1 MASASRSAGTVS
13 SWCSPCGLV
22 SAAST
27 AWRVLDVNA
36 CAGPG
41 PRGRPGASSERHAPA
56 RDFWG
61 RTACSRRCW
70 EGWEQPAALRMAG
83 PALGQGLLW
92 HLTVQDGTCQSL
104 RSPALAGAAT
114 LNVTAGGVTS
124 VGQQGGAVLGDLC
137 VGRARLKPFWKGVFA
152 AGIGREW
159 WGAECEPHTGQSGHC
174 APGEEPPGRR
184 TELAGD
190 RLTPTQEG
198 ARKPVK
204 PVSRKE

>member
-22 SAAST
+22 SAASM

-36 CAGPG
+36 CRWTWSPG
-41 PRGRPGASSERHAPA
+41 APGASSECHAPA

-83 PALGQGLLW
+83 PALGQGLLR
-92 HLTVQDGTCQSL
+92 HFTVQDGTRRSL

-114 LNVTAGGVTS
+114 LNVTAGGMMS
-124 VGQQGGAVLGDLC
+124 VG
-137 VGRARLKPFWKGVFA
+137 
-152 AGIGREW
+152 
-159 WGAECEPHTGQSGHC
+159 
-174 APGEEPPGRR
+174 
-184 TELAGD
+184 
-190 RLTPTQEG
+190 
-198 ARKPVK
+198 
-204 PVSRKE
+204 